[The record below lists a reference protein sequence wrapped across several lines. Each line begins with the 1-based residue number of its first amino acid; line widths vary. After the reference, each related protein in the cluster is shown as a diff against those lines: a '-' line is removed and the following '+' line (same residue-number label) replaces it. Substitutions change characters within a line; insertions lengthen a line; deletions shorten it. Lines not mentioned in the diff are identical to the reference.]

1 MVLPADAGKN
11 TGFPGYDR
19 LPAFRILAL
28 DGPATALMARS
39 HAPGRRAAPLRPDGP
54 STNQI
59 GADQPPA
66 QVIGAGRA
74 LTATNAPGLGI
85 KGRHLAAAGPTAT
98 PLLNPGCSEQ
108 SPSRE
113 AASFL
118 VLAKELAKSDRAIV
132 E

>member
-54 STNQI
+54 STKQI

-74 LTATNAPGLGI
+74 LTATYTPGLGI
-85 KGRHLAAAGPTAT
+85 KADTLQQRGP
-98 PLLNPGCSEQ
+98 P
-108 SPSRE
+108 RRR
-113 AASFL
+113 F
-118 VLAKELAKSDRAIV
+118 
-132 E
+132 